1 MNKQMCVS
9 FHLKYAMKASDFWQN
24 NYQLRSDFSL
34 WKPDTAKKNLL
45 IEKMPIYIML
55 WSI

>member
-34 WKPDTAKKNLL
+34 WKPDTAK
-45 IEKMPIYIML
+45 
-55 WSI
+55 